1 MNNTN
6 FVIATDSTSEM
17 PLEFYEQHSIER
29 VCLGYVMDNVNY
41 EGEDGLPTNHEE
53 FYNGLAAGKKPT
65 TYQVTAEQAK
75 LHLEPYVK
83 AGKDV
88 LVSAFSS
95 GLSGTYG
102 SFCIAAKELMEIY
115 PKRKILVIDSLCA
128 SLGHGLFLHYLVE
141 KAESGASLE
150 ETYRYGM
157 DLRLHICH
165 NFTVNDLFQLKRGGR
180 ISSTIAVIG
189 SVLNIKPVMRMD
201 DEGHLVPVGR
211 GVMGRKKSIHA
222 IFNNMV
228 AQQDLQEGDPIYI
241 VQAVCKDDAE
251 YLKKLATEK
260 FPGHE
265 VMIGE
270 LSPVIGSHSGLGTL
284 AIFFRGTAR

>member
-1 MNNTN
+1 MSNSK
-6 FVIATDSTSEM
+6 FVIVTDSTSEM
-17 PLEFYEQHSIER
+17 PLEFYEKHAVER
-29 VCLGYVMDNVNY
+29 VNLGFVMDNVNY
-41 EGEDGLPTNHEE
+41 EGEDGLPINHEE
-53 FYNGLAAGKKPT
+53 FYKALAAGKKPT

-75 LHLEPYVK
+75 KHIEPYVK

-102 SFCIAAKELMEIY
+102 SFCVAAKELSEAY
-115 PKRKILVIDSLCA
+115 PKRKILVIDTLCA

-141 KAESGASLE
+141 KAESGASIE
-150 ETYRYGM
+150 ETYEYGM
-157 DLRLHICH
+157 NLRLHICH

-180 ISSTIAVIG
+180 ISPTIAVIG
-189 SVLNIKPVMRMD
+189 SVLKIKPVMRMD

-211 GVMGRKKSIHA
+211 GVMGRRKSIHA
-222 IFNNMV
+222 IFNNML
-228 AQQDLQEGDPIYI
+228 AQQDLQEGDPVYI

-251 YLKKLATEK
+251 YLKKLVEEH

-270 LSPVIGSHSGLGTL
+270 LSPVIGSHSGIGTL
-284 AIFFRGTAR
+284 AVFFRGTAR